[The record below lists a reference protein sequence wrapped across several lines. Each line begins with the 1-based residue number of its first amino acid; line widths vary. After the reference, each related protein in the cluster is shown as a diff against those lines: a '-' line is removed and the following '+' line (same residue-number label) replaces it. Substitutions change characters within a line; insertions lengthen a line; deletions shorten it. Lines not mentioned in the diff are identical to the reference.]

1 MDLAISKRKPKREAK
16 HMVRDNRKGDEQK
29 NADDKAAQ
37 ILSQPTDP
45 KQARPVLRIIWNAK
59 AAPIPPVK

>member
-1 MDLAISKRKPKREAK
+1 
-16 HMVRDNRKGDEQK
+16 MVRDNRKGDEQK